1 MGLVLQCCN
10 STTKRI
16 PQNGTSRESLI
27 FSARKRNFGGRTQNV
42 TVHLEE
48 LTGLIVRSHQFVVHL
63 AYSEY
68 YCEDKD
74 TLCLSTYINDAEE
87 SYDIPRG
94 CSVDK
99 FKSIWNVINYIVT
112 L

>member
-1 MGLVLQCCN
+1 M
-10 STTKRI
+10 
-16 PQNGTSRESLI
+16 
-27 FSARKRNFGGRTQNV
+27 
-42 TVHLEE
+42 
-48 LTGLIVRSHQFVVHL
+48 VHL

-68 YCEDKD
+68 YCEDEG
-74 TLCLSTYINDAEE
+74 TLCLSSYINDAEE